1 MQYGL
6 TLPGRGPLATPDN
19 LAIIA
24 ERAEALGYYMV
35 LFGDHIVV
43 PRHITS
49 TYPYTADGAFPGS
62 GSGEAM
68 EQLTVLA
75 FLAGQ
80 THTIRLVTSV
90 IIVPH
95 RPPLVA
101 AKALATLD
109 VLSKGR
115 LIVGIGVGWMRE
127 EFEALGLPPFAER
140 GAVTD
145 EYLRAF
151 KELWTSEHPT
161 FEGQYCRFANMD
173 FLPKPVQQPHPPIW
187 VGGESPR
194 ALRRTATLANGWYPI
209 GSNPRFPMGTP
220 AQLAAGI
227 ERLAAYAREVG
238 RNAAELDIV
247 YRPHDYVLH
256 SDGHATAGSSHH
268 RPPFVGTAAEIALD
282 IRQYEALG
290 VGYLVMDFARRSRTL
305 EEMLQ
310 HMEAMATQVWPHVE
324 TGEA

>member
-1 MQYGL
+1 MKYGL

-19 LAIIA
+19 LGLIA
-24 ERAEALGYYMV
+24 KRAEALGYYMV

-43 PRHITS
+43 PRHIAS
-49 TYPYTADGAFPGS
+49 TYPYTDDGAFPGS

-151 KELWTSEHPT
+151 KELWTSDHPT
-161 FEGQYCRFANMD
+161 FEGQYCRFANLD

-187 VGGESPR
+187 VGGESRR
-194 ALRRTATLANGWYPI
+194 ALRRTAALANGWYPI
-209 GSNPRFPMGTP
+209 GSNPQFPMSTP
-220 AQLAAGI
+220 AQLATGI
-227 ERLAAYAREVG
+227 ERLAAYTREAG
-238 RNAAELDIV
+238 RNPAELDIV
-247 YRPHDYVLH
+247 YRTHDYTLH
-256 SDGHATAGSSHH
+256 SNGHETAGASSH
-268 RPPFVGTAAEIALD
+268 RQPFVGTAAQIALD

-290 VGYLVMDFARRSRTL
+290 VGYLVVDFGRISRTL

-310 HMEAMATQVWPHVE
+310 HMETMATQVWPRVE
-324 TGEA
+324 AGEE